1 MTTEY
6 TNIVEGAA
14 NRFLIDLYWFIL
26 NRLVMIIKIK
36 RMPLKSNGY

>member
-14 NRFLIDLYWFIL
+14 NRFLIQAVVYQ
-26 NRLVMIIKIK
+26 NRWRVCGK
-36 RMPLKSNGY
+36 